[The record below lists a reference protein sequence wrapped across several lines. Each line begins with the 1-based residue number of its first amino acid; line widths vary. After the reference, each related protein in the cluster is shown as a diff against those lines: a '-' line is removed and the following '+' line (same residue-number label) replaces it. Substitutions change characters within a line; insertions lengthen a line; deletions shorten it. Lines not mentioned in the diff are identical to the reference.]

1 MIKAFYK
8 LLGML
13 SIIMLLIACEEQPII
28 ITPGGGGG
36 QTSDTIFKPILV
48 EDLTGVRCP
57 NCPNGTEKLNELL
70 AVFGKDRIIP
80 IGVHGFFLAAP
91 LEGSKYTFQNPFA
104 FSLERSMSFRGK
116 PAAAFNRVM
125 FEDSEF
131 LAVDEVER
139 WTILA
144 ERELT
149 RPAEMTLDFEHT
161 FNNDTRSLTVNAS
174 VKGISDV
181 DRVLGVSV
189 FLTQNGLI
197 DKQEDNG
204 RVILDYEH
212 NHVLLG
218 ALTPIEG
225 QLLSQSGI
233 SSSEELSVTITGTLQ
248 EDTGLWHAEDMDVV
262 VFVHTESASTREVY
276 FVKQKKLIE

>member
-1 MIKAFYK
+1 MIKAMCKFIGYLTMAV
-8 LLGML
+8 LLF
-13 SIIMLLIACEEQPII
+13 ACEEQPII
-28 ITPGGGGG
+28 ITPATGGE
-36 QTSDTIFKPILV
+36 QSTDTIFKPILV

-57 NCPNGTEKLNELL
+57 NCPNGTEKLNELV
-70 AVFGKDRIIP
+70 AVYGKDRIIP

-149 RPAEMTLDFEHT
+149 RPAEMTLDFDHT
-161 FNNDTRSLTVNAS
+161 YNSATRSLTVDAS
-174 VKGISDV
+174 VMGLSDV
-181 DRVLGVSV
+181 DRILGVSV

-225 QLLSQSGI
+225 QLLSETGI
-233 SSSEELSVTITGTLQ
+233 AKGNELSVTITGALQ

-262 VFVHTESASTREVY
+262 VFVHTESSSTREVY